1 MTNVHRSSCRVH
13 VIFVIFLRKLN
24 FLHIFSKNSR
34 ISNFIQIFSVG
45 DDLAHADG
53 RTDGRAGRLTDI
65 TKLIV
70 AIRNFPN
77 ASKTAEIKFD
87 DCYVTN

>member
-1 MTNVHRSSCRVH
+1 
-13 VIFVIFLRKLN
+13 
-24 FLHIFSKNSR
+24 
-34 ISNFIQIFSVG
+34 VG